1 MVMKPIVSVREF
13 AHCVKT
19 PVDRL
24 YAIAAIPADYYREWP
39 QRDKKNPAKIRIIRE
54 PVPEL
59 KAIQRRVAKHVLGP
73 LGLSDVAH
81 GGVRGRSP
89 RSNAALHCGQGC
101 VITLDVRN
109 FFDSARHHVINR
121 MLRVEYGFGRDVA
134 YLITRLC
141 TLHAALPQGAPSSTP
156 LANLLL
162 ELSVDD
168 PLTEAA
174 RRINIVNT
182 RFVDDVALS
191 GGDPRSLINTTARL
205 LSRRGLRVWRKKAK
219 FQSKS
224 KLRIM
229 PRHKPQ
235 MVTGLLVNSL
245 TGPTVS
251 RQKRDAI
258 RAAIYQLREITDKTA
273 RDREIRSVRGRIE
286 HVRQFNRGHA
296 ARLEQYLDDTRS
308 LHL

>member
-1 MVMKPIVSVREF
+1 MKPILSVRDF
-13 AHCVKT
+13 AHRVRSS
-19 PVDRL
+19 VDRL
-24 YAIAAIPADYYREWP
+24 YEIANNPAAYYREWP
-39 QRDKKNPAKIRIIRE
+39 QRDKKNPAKLRIIRE

-59 KAIQRRVAKHVLGP
+59 KAIQRLIAKHVLAP

-89 RSNAALHCGQGC
+89 LSNARLHCGQEC

-109 FFDSARHHVINR
+109 FFDSARHRVINR
-121 MLRVEYGFGRDVA
+121 MLRGEYGLGRDVA

-141 TLHAALPQGAPSSTP
+141 TLRAALPQGAPSSTA

-162 ELSVDD
+162 TSPVDA

-174 RRINIVNT
+174 QRINIINT

-191 GGDPRSLINTTARL
+191 GRDPRSLINTTARL
-205 LSRRGLRVWRKKAK
+205 LSQRGLRMWRKMAK

-235 MVTGLLVNSL
+235 IVTGLLVNSQAA
-245 TGPTVS
+245 PTVS
-251 RQKRDAI
+251 TQKRDAI
-258 RAAIYQLREITDKTA
+258 RAAIFQLRKIADKA
-273 RDREIRSVRGRIE
+273 VRDREIRSVRGRIE
-286 HVRQFNRGHA
+286 HVRQFNPGPA
-296 ARLEQYLDDTRS
+296 ARLERYLKHVSGD
-308 LHL
+308 L